1 MRSLR
6 LHLYRYVI
14 ETWRRRREAGRLA
27 LLTAALLAMEPAAP
41 AAAIQFGESSTT
53 GQSTVLF
60 PVRSS
65 GTVLGPLGFTYGLRF
80 GNDVTRMLG
89 VGRAPAGLN
98 EAGSVLLDADLAFA
112 YRYELADVKF
122 LGRFNPT
129 VGPFLGYRWLGTASG
144 YSNVPT
150 SLGQFLSQGAN
161 ITTSLNVDQLHGLHY
176 GLLLDSEFP
185 LGFKGFVSAAL
196 TSLMGGGWDRRRNG
210 LEVTESGLID
220 PQFTTLPSFG
230 TGISW
235 TPLPFITLS
244 AGFDILTLPTGMRGQ
259 TATLTPGITTLTNWS
274 VGATLF
280 NFSI

>member
-1 MRSLR
+1 MFFSPATLRPSLR
-6 LHLYRYVI
+6 
-14 ETWRRRREAGRLA
+14 TRRFLSFGGRVA
-27 LLTAALLAMEPAAP
+27 LSVAALVLVAPVAP
-41 AAAIQFGESSTT
+41 AHAIQFGESSTT

-89 VGRAPAGLN
+89 AAGAPAGLK
-98 EAGSVLLDADLAFA
+98 EAGSILLDVDFAFA
-112 YRYELADVKF
+112 YRHQLADVNF

-144 YSNVPT
+144 HSNVPT

-161 ITTSLNVDQLHGLHY
+161 VTTSLNLDQLHGLHY
-176 GLLLDSEFP
+176 GLLMDTELP
-185 LGFKGFVSAAL
+185 LGFKGFASAAL

-210 LEVTESGLID
+210 WDVTESGSID
-220 PQFTTLPSFG
+220 PKFATLPSFG
-230 TGISW
+230 TGLSW

-244 AGFDILTLPTGMRGQ
+244 AGFDILMLPTGMRNQ
-259 TATLTPGITTLTNWS
+259 AATLAPGLTTLRNWS
-274 VGATLF
+274 IGATLF